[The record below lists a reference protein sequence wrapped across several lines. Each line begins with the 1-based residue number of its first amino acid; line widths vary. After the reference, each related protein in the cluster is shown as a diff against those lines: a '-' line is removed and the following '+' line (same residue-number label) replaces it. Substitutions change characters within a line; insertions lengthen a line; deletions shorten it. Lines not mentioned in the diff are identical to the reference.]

1 MDKPAAAPAVGAK
14 EKIEKQA
21 RQLAYDSRY
30 KVKQAMKAKAGGRV
44 DPAAMR
50 KAYISQLAKSPA
62 APAIKARAKQMLMG
76 EGYIDVDNLIKETSL
91 SAMKQI
97 FVEKKMIVTNADKVA
112 NTPAY
117 QNYKKGDD
125 RYKAAKH
132 LKEEE
137 IMEAEE
143 QKGEKTFKVRVTDK
157 KTGNSYVRMASRTKI
172 GELRNNPGISS
183 VEMTGYGEPTKSEK
197 VGKKGGLD
205 PVGKEDG
212 DINND
217 GKKDK
222 TDKYLANRRKAIGN
236 AIASKKES
244 IEWNALSELSEKVSE
259 ESGKKI
265 TGKGV
270 NNKKL
275 IKVFPDEVRE
285 HHQKDADGNVVEHED
300 VTPSSVD
307 ENVNEEEEM
316 KKDDGNVDALQ
327 SLMQTDD
334 PRQIPTARNLAM
346 NKLRAMG
353 IIGRTQTSNP
363 MTVGPTLG
371 QKLNKEETENIDER
385 NKGDEK
391 FIEGETGSKRARR
404 DMTSAMNRSGM
415 GYGKLGR
422 EQQERQE
429 RHKADRGKKT
439 KGTKAGHSGSVYP
452 KRSHTIDTMYPH
464 KKTARL
470 KAKAASMK
478 KESYDN
484 IFRKEDQKLMDII
497 GNIFENQTMEAQKKT
512 EVKPDPQLASKE
524 KKANQAKKQVLMKKL
539 QAVRMGAGSD
549 IQASHEPKGEVVSE
563 LNRFEKEKGTDTK
576 TGKPIQKGG
585 SAKKDV
591 AFQAVMKKYGSQ
603 RMGANQAKK
612 VKGVKSDAGTGR
624 ISQMLAKK
632 KQQQAKNKAF
642 ADRAKKA
649 GQSTQDYANRV
660 AAYGGEDNM
669 KKGRGL
675 GT

>member
-1 MDKPAAAPAVGAK
+1 MAKQVSEGSLHKWFKGSKSKDGKGGWVNVVTGGTCASDEPGEGTPKCVSSAKRASMTKAERLSAARRKKKADPGQQSKSGAAKPTYVSTDSPRKKKKKKMNEGWSDKYKQSIDCDNPKGFSQKAHCQGKKKMK
-14 EKIEKQA
+14 ETYQRSLTPLTE
-21 RQLAYDSRY
+21 
-30 KVKQAMKAKAGGRV
+30 KAKKCW
-44 DPAAMR
+44 P
-50 KAYISQLAKSPA
+50 
-62 APAIKARAKQMLMG
+62 
-76 EGYIDVDNLIKETSL
+76 GY
-91 SAMKQI
+91 
-97 FVEKKMIVTNADKVA
+97 EKKGT
-112 NTPAY
+112 
-117 QNYKKGDD
+117 KKMFGKT
-125 RYKAAKH
+125 YNNCVK
-132 LKEEE
+132 KEEVE
-137 IMEAEE
+137 YIN
-143 QKGEKTFKVRVTDK
+143 EK
-157 KTGNSYVRMASRTKI
+157 
-172 GELRNNPGISS
+172 
-183 VEMTGYGEPTKSEK
+183 
-197 VGKKGGLD
+197 
-205 PVGKEDG
+205 
-212 DINND
+212 
-217 GKKDK
+217 
-222 TDKYLANRRKAIGN
+222 
-236 AIASKKES
+236 
-244 IEWNALSELSEKVSE
+244 
-259 ESGKKI
+259 
-265 TGKGV
+265 
-270 NNKKL
+270 
-275 IKVFPDEVRE
+275 
-285 HHQKDADGNVVEHED
+285 
-300 VTPSSVD
+300 
-307 ENVNEEEEM
+307 
-316 KKDDGNVDALQ
+316 
-327 SLMQTDD
+327 
-334 PRQIPTARNLAM
+334 
-346 NKLRAMG
+346 
-353 IIGRTQTSNP
+353 
-363 MTVGPTLG
+363 
-371 QKLNKEETENIDER
+371 

-422 EQQERQE
+422 EQKERQE

-452 KRSHTIDTMYPH
+452 KRSHTMDTMYPH

-484 IFRKEDQKLMDII
+484 VFRKEDKKILDII
-497 GNIFENQTMEAQKKT
+497 GDIFENQTMEAQKKT

-624 ISQMLAKK
+624 ISKMLAKK
-632 KQQQAKNKAF
+632 KQLEAKNKAF
-642 ADRAKKA
+642 AARAKKE

>member
-76 EGYIDVDNLIKETSL
+76 EGYVDVDNLIKETSL
-91 SAMKQI
+91 SALKQI
-97 FVEKKMIVTNADKVA
+97 FVEKKMVVTNADKVA

-125 RYKAAKH
+125 RYVAAKH

-137 IMEAEE
+137 IIEAEE
-143 QKGEKTFKVRVTDK
+143 KKGEKTFKVRVTDK
-157 KTGNSYVRMASRTKI
+157 KTGNSYVRMASREKI
-172 GELRNNPGISS
+172 GELRGNPGISS

-197 VGKKGGLD
+197 VKKKGGLD

-244 IEWNALSELSEKVSE
+244 IEWNALSELSEKVSQD
-259 ESGKKI
+259 SDKKI

-307 ENVNEEEEM
+307 ESIKEEEEM

-353 IIGRTQTSNP
+353 IIGRTQVSNP

-452 KRSHTIDTMYPH
+452 KRSHTMDTMYPH

-484 IFRKEDQKLMDII
+484 VFRKEDKKILDII
-497 GNIFENQTMEAQKKT
+497 GDIFENQAMESQKKT

-549 IQASHEPKGEVVSE
+549 IQASHEPKGEIVSE

-591 AFQAVMKKYGSQ
+591 AFQAVMKKYGNQ
-603 RMGANQAKK
+603 RMGGNEPKK

-624 ISQMLAKK
+624 ISKMLAKK
-632 KQQQAKNKAF
+632 KQLEAKNKAF
-642 ADRAKKA
+642 AARAKKE